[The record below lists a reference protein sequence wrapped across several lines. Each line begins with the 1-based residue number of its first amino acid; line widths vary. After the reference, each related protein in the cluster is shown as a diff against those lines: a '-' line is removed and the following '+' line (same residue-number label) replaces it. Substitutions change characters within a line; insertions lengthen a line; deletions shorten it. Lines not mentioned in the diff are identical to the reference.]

1 MSRSPNELES
11 IVFDELREL
20 WGIPRY
26 RLLLAARFVSN
37 IGNGMAP
44 IALAFGVL
52 SLDGA
57 DAGSLSLVTTSQMV
71 PLVAFLLLGGVAA
84 DRFGRSQLVGSTDI
98 IGSFVVAISAIAFL
112 TGNASVPLLCV
123 NGFIFGV
130 LNALWYPAFSG
141 LMPMIVPGPLLQG
154 ANSILG
160 FGANV
165 GYTLGASAAGFIV
178 ATAGPGWGLLGD
190 ATSFLIA
197 GLLVL
202 SLRLPKTFGE
212 KSDEDRTSMVT
223 QLRVGWKDFS
233 SRRWIVLIVGAF
245 AFYHL
250 AFEAFI
256 AVLAPVHM
264 KDEFDGARAMG
275 TMMFGFGL
283 GSILGTGLAF
293 RFKPRRPLL
302 IAVGVMPMGAA
313 WILATGFSAPLWTLF
328 LAAAGTG
335 VAIDVMYANWMT
347 TLQTNVPEEAL
358 SRVGSYDAFGSLAFA
373 PVGLL
378 VAGPMVHALGSRASI
393 FIMGSI
399 ALVAVLTPLLSS
411 EVRGLQRTH

>member
-1 MSRSPNELES
+1 MVFEELG
-11 IVFDELREL
+11 EL
-20 WGIPRY
+20 WRIPRY
-26 RLLLAARFVSN
+26 RTLLLARFVSN

-57 DAGSLSLVTTSQMV
+57 DAGSLSLVTTSQMI
-71 PLVAFLLLGGVAA
+71 PLVAFLLIGGVAA

-98 IGSFVVAISAIAFL
+98 IGSGVVAISAIAFI

-165 GYTLGASAAGFIV
+165 GYTLGASVAGFIV

-202 SLRLPKTFGE
+202 SLRLPKTFVE
-212 KSDEDRTSMVT
+212 QSDDDRTSMIT
-223 QLRVGWKDFS
+223 QLRVGWNDFF

-302 IAVGVMPMGAA
+302 LAVGVMPMGAA
-313 WILATGFSAPLWTLF
+313 WMLATGFSAPLWMLF
-328 LAAAGTG
+328 IAAAGTG
-335 VAIDVMYANWMT
+335 VAVDVMYANWMT

-373 PVGLL
+373 PIGLL
-378 VAGPMVHALGSRASI
+378 IAGPMVHALGSRASI
-393 FIMGSI
+393 FIMGFI
-399 ALVAVLTPLLSS
+399 ALFAVLTPLLSS
-411 EVRGLQRTH
+411 EVRRLQRTH

>member
-1 MSRSPNELES
+1 MFE
-11 IVFDELREL
+11 ELREL
-20 WGIPRY
+20 WRIPRY
-26 RLLLAARFVSN
+26 RILLAARFVSN
-37 IGNGMAP
+37 VGNGMAP

-57 DAGSLSLVTTSQMV
+57 DAGSLSLVTTAQMI
-71 PLVAFLLLGGVAA
+71 PLVTFLLVGGVAA

-98 IGSFVVAISAIAFL
+98 IGSAVVAISAIAFL
-112 TGNASVPLLCV
+112 TDNASVPLLCV

-141 LMPMIVPGPLLQG
+141 LMPLIVPGPLLQG

-165 GYTLGASAAGFIV
+165 GYTIGASVAGLIV

-190 ATSFLIA
+190 ATSFLVA

-202 SLRLPKTFGE
+202 SLRLPKSFGE
-212 KSDEDRTSMVT
+212 NTDEDRTSMIT
-223 QLRVGWKDFS
+223 QLRVGWTEFS
-233 SRRWIVLIVGAF
+233 SRRWIVLIVGSF

-264 KDEFDGARAMG
+264 KEEFDGARAMG
-275 TMMFGFGL
+275 TMMFGFGV
-283 GSILGTGLAF
+283 GSILGTALAF
-293 RFKPRRPLL
+293 RFKPHRPLL
-302 IAVGVMPMGAA
+302 IAVGVMPIGAA
-313 WILATGFSAPLWTLF
+313 WMLATGLSAPLWILF
-328 LAAAGTG
+328 VTAMGTG
-335 VAIDVMYANWMT
+335 VAVDVMYANWMT

-373 PVGLL
+373 PLGLL
-378 VAGPMVHALGSRASI
+378 LAGPMADGIGARASLL
-393 FIMGSI
+393 IMGTI
-399 ALVAVLTPLLSS
+399 ALVAVLTPLWSG
-411 EVRGLQRTH
+411 EVRHLQRTH

>member
-1 MSRSPNELES
+1 MVFEELG
-11 IVFDELREL
+11 EL
-20 WGIPRY
+20 WRIPRY
-26 RLLLAARFVSN
+26 RTLLLARFVSN

-57 DAGSLSLVTTSQMV
+57 DAGSLSLVTTSQMI
-71 PLVAFLLLGGVAA
+71 PLVAFLLIGGVAA

-98 IGSFVVAISAIAFL
+98 IGSGVVAISAIAFI

-165 GYTLGASAAGFIV
+165 GYTLGASVAGFIV

-202 SLRLPKTFGE
+202 SLRLPKTFVE
-212 KSDEDRTSMVT
+212 QSDDDRTSMIT
-223 QLRVGWKDFS
+223 QLRVGWNDFF

-302 IAVGVMPMGAA
+302 LAVGVMPMGAA
-313 WILATGFSAPLWTLF
+313 WILATGFSAPLWMLF
-328 LAAAGTG
+328 IAAAGTG
-335 VAIDVMYANWMT
+335 VAVDVMYANWMT

-373 PVGLL
+373 PIGLL
-378 VAGPMVHALGSRASI
+378 IAGPMVHALGSRASI
-393 FIMGSI
+393 FIMGFI
-399 ALVAVLTPLLSS
+399 ALFAVLTPLLSS
-411 EVRGLQRTH
+411 EVRRLQRTH

>member
-1 MSRSPNELES
+1 MFE
-11 IVFDELREL
+11 ELREL
-20 WGIPRY
+20 WRIPRY
-26 RLLLAARFVSN
+26 RILLAARFVSN
-37 IGNGMAP
+37 VGNGMAP

-57 DAGSLSLVTTSQMV
+57 DAGSLSLVTTAQMI
-71 PLVAFLLLGGVAA
+71 PLVTFLLVGGVAA

-98 IGSFVVAISAIAFL
+98 IGSAVVAISAIAFL
-112 TGNASVPLLCV
+112 TDNASVPLLCV

-165 GYTLGASAAGFIV
+165 GYTIGASVAGFIV

-190 ATSFLIA
+190 ATSFLVA

-202 SLRLPKTFGE
+202 SLRLPKSFGE
-212 KSDEDRTSMVT
+212 NTDEDRTSMIT
-223 QLRVGWKDFS
+223 QLRVGWTEFS
-233 SRRWIVLIVGAF
+233 SRRWIVLIVGSF

-264 KDEFDGARAMG
+264 KEEFDGARAMG
-275 TMMFGFGL
+275 TMMFGFGV
-283 GSILGTGLAF
+283 GSILGTALAF
-293 RFKPRRPLL
+293 RFKPHRPLL
-302 IAVGVMPMGAA
+302 IAVGVMPIGAA
-313 WILATGFSAPLWTLF
+313 WMLATGLSAPLWILF
-328 LAAAGTG
+328 VTAMGTG
-335 VAIDVMYANWMT
+335 VAVDVMYANWMT

-373 PVGLL
+373 PLGLL
-378 VAGPMVHALGSRASI
+378 LAGPMADGIGARASLL
-393 FIMGSI
+393 IMGTI
-399 ALVAVLTPLLSS
+399 ALVAVLTPLWSG
-411 EVRGLQRTH
+411 EVRHLQRTH

>member
-1 MSRSPNELES
+1 MELT
-11 IVFDELREL
+11 VFEELREL
-20 WGIPRY
+20 WRIPRY
-26 RLLLAARFVSN
+26 RILLAARFVSN
-37 IGNGMAP
+37 VGNGMAP

-57 DAGSLSLVTTSQMV
+57 DAGSLSLVTTAQMI
-71 PLVAFLLLGGVAA
+71 PLVAFLLIGGVAA

-98 IGSFVVAISAIAFL
+98 IGSAVVAISAIAFL
-112 TGNASVPLLCV
+112 TDNASVPLLCV

-165 GYTLGASAAGFIV
+165 GYTIGASVAGLIV

-190 ATSFLIA
+190 ATSFLVA

-202 SLRLPKTFGE
+202 SLRLPKSFGE
-212 KSDEDRTSMVT
+212 NTDEDRTSMIT
-223 QLRVGWKDFS
+223 QLRVGWTEFS
-233 SRRWIVLIVGAF
+233 SRRWIVLIVGSF

-264 KDEFDGARAMG
+264 KEEFDGARAMG
-275 TMMFGFGL
+275 TMMFGFGV
-283 GSILGTGLAF
+283 GSIMGTALAF
-293 RFKPRRPLL
+293 RFKPHRPLL
-302 IAVGVMPMGAA
+302 IAVGVMPIGAA
-313 WILATGFSAPLWTLF
+313 WMLATGLSAPLWILF
-328 LAAAGTG
+328 VTAMGTG
-335 VAIDVMYANWMT
+335 VAVDVMYANWMT

-373 PVGLL
+373 PIGLL
-378 VAGPMVHALGSRASI
+378 VAGPLAHTIGARASI
-393 FIMGSI
+393 LIMGTI
-399 ALVAVLTPLLSS
+399 ALVAVLTPLWSG
-411 EVRGLQRTH
+411 EVRHLQRTH

>member
-1 MSRSPNELES
+1 MFEELG
-11 IVFDELREL
+11 EL
-20 WGIPRY
+20 WRIPRY
-26 RLLLAARFVSN
+26 RTLLLARFVSN

-98 IGSFVVAISAIAFL
+98 IGSGVVAISAIAFI

-165 GYTLGASAAGFIV
+165 GYTLGASVAGFIV

-202 SLRLPKTFGE
+202 SLRLPKTFVE
-212 KSDEDRTSMVT
+212 QSDDDRTSMIT
-223 QLRVGWKDFS
+223 QLRVGWNDFS
-233 SRRWIVLIVGAF
+233 SRHWIVLIVGAF

-302 IAVGVMPMGAA
+302 LAVGVMPMGAA
-313 WILATGFSAPLWTLF
+313 WMLATGFSAPLWMLF
-328 LAAAGTG
+328 IAAAGTG
-335 VAIDVMYANWMT
+335 VAVDVMYANWMT

-373 PVGLL
+373 PIGLL
-378 VAGPMVHALGSRASI
+378 IAGPMVHALGSRASI
-393 FIMGSI
+393 FIMGFI
-399 ALVAVLTPLLSS
+399 ALFAVLTPLLSS
-411 EVRGLQRTH
+411 EVRRLQRTH

>member
-1 MSRSPNELES
+1 
-11 IVFDELREL
+11 
-20 WGIPRY
+20 Y
-26 RLLLAARFVSN
+26 RTLLLARFVSN

-98 IGSFVVAISAIAFL
+98 IGSGVVAISAIAFI

-165 GYTLGASAAGFIV
+165 GYTLGASVAGFIV

-202 SLRLPKTFGE
+202 SLRLPKTFVE
-212 KSDEDRTSMVT
+212 QSDDDRTSMIT
-223 QLRVGWKDFS
+223 QLRVGWNDFS

-302 IAVGVMPMGAA
+302 LAVGVMPMGAA
-313 WILATGFSAPLWTLF
+313 WMLATGFSAPLWMLF
-328 LAAAGTG
+328 IAAAGTG
-335 VAIDVMYANWMT
+335 VAVDVMYANWMT

-373 PVGLL
+373 PIGLL
-378 VAGPMVHALGSRASI
+378 IAGPMVHALGSRASI
-393 FIMGSI
+393 FIMGFI
-399 ALVAVLTPLLSS
+399 ALFAVLTPLLSS
-411 EVRGLQRTH
+411 EVRRLQRTH

>member
-1 MSRSPNELES
+1 MSAGPNELES

-98 IGSFVVAISAIAFL
+98 IGSFVVAVSAIAFL

-313 WILATGFSAPLWTLF
+313 WILATGLSAPLWTLF

>member
-212 KSDEDRTSMVT
+212 KTDEDRTSMVT

>member
-1 MSRSPNELES
+1 MELT
-11 IVFDELREL
+11 VFEELREL
-20 WGIPRY
+20 WRIPRY
-26 RLLLAARFVSN
+26 RILLAARFVSN
-37 IGNGMAP
+37 VGNGMAP

-57 DAGSLSLVTTSQMV
+57 DAGSLSLVTTAQMI
-71 PLVAFLLLGGVAA
+71 PLVTFLLVGGVAA

-98 IGSFVVAISAIAFL
+98 IGSAVVVISAIAFL
-112 TGNASVPLLCV
+112 TDNASVPLLCV

-141 LMPMIVPGPLLQG
+141 LMPLIVPGPLLQG

-165 GYTLGASAAGFIV
+165 GYTIGASVAGLIV

-190 ATSFLIA
+190 ATSFLVA

-202 SLRLPKTFGE
+202 SLRLPKSFGE
-212 KSDEDRTSMVT
+212 NTDEDRTSMIT
-223 QLRVGWKDFS
+223 QLRVGWTEFS
-233 SRRWIVLIVGAF
+233 SRRWIVLIVGSF

-264 KDEFDGARAMG
+264 KEEFDGARAMG
-275 TMMFGFGL
+275 TMMFGFGV
-283 GSILGTGLAF
+283 GSILGTALAF
-293 RFKPRRPLL
+293 RFKPHRPLL
-302 IAVGVMPMGAA
+302 IAVGVMPIGAA
-313 WILATGFSAPLWTLF
+313 WMLATGLSAPLWILF
-328 LAAAGTG
+328 VTAMGTG
-335 VAIDVMYANWMT
+335 VAVDVMYANWMT

-373 PVGLL
+373 PLGLL
-378 VAGPMVHALGSRASI
+378 LAGPMADGIGARASLL
-393 FIMGSI
+393 IMGTI
-399 ALVAVLTPLLSS
+399 ALVAVLTPLWSG
-411 EVRGLQRTH
+411 EVRHLQRTH

>member
-1 MSRSPNELES
+1 MFE
-11 IVFDELREL
+11 ELREL
-20 WGIPRY
+20 WRIPRY
-26 RLLLAARFVSN
+26 RILLAARFVSN
-37 IGNGMAP
+37 VGNGMAP

-57 DAGSLSLVTTSQMV
+57 DAGSLSLVTTAQMI
-71 PLVAFLLLGGVAA
+71 PLVAFLLIGGVAA

-98 IGSFVVAISAIAFL
+98 IGSAVVAISAIAFL
-112 TGNASVPLLCV
+112 TDNASVPLLCV

-141 LMPMIVPGPLLQG
+141 LMPLIVPGPLLQG

-165 GYTLGASAAGFIV
+165 GYTIGASVAGFIV

-190 ATSFLIA
+190 ATSFLVA

-202 SLRLPKTFGE
+202 SLRLPKSFGE
-212 KSDEDRTSMVT
+212 NTDEDRTSMIT
-223 QLRVGWKDFS
+223 QLRVGWTEFS
-233 SRRWIVLIVGAF
+233 SRRWIVLIVGSF

-256 AVLAPVHM
+256 AVVAPVHM
-264 KDEFDGARAMG
+264 KEEFDGARAMG
-275 TMMFGFGL
+275 TMMFGFGV
-283 GSILGTGLAF
+283 GSILGTALAF
-293 RFKPRRPLL
+293 RFKPHRPLL
-302 IAVGVMPMGAA
+302 IAVGVMPIGAA
-313 WILATGFSAPLWTLF
+313 WMLATGLSAPLWILF
-328 LAAAGTG
+328 VTAMGTG
-335 VAIDVMYANWMT
+335 VAVDVMYANWMT

-373 PVGLL
+373 PIGLL
-378 VAGPMVHALGSRASI
+378 VAGPMAHTIGARASI
-393 FIMGSI
+393 LIMGTI
-399 ALVAVLTPLLSS
+399 ALVAVLTPLWSG
-411 EVRGLQRTH
+411 EVRHLQRTH

>member
-1 MSRSPNELES
+1 VELA
-11 IVFDELREL
+11 VFEELREL
-20 WGIPRY
+20 WRIPRY
-26 RLLLAARFVSN
+26 RILLAARFVSN
-37 IGNGMAP
+37 VGNGMAP

-57 DAGSLSLVTTSQMV
+57 DAGSLSLVTTAQMI
-71 PLVAFLLLGGVAA
+71 PLVTFLLVGGVAA

-98 IGSFVVAISAIAFL
+98 IGSAVVAISAIAFL
-112 TGNASVPLLCV
+112 TDNASVPLLCV

-141 LMPMIVPGPLLQG
+141 LMPLIVPGPLLQG

-165 GYTLGASAAGFIV
+165 GYTIGASVAGFIV

-190 ATSFLIA
+190 ATSFLVA

-202 SLRLPKTFGE
+202 SLRLPKSFGE
-212 KSDEDRTSMVT
+212 NTDEDRTSMIT
-223 QLRVGWKDFS
+223 QLRVGWTEFS
-233 SRRWIVLIVGAF
+233 SRRWIVLIVGSF

-264 KDEFDGARAMG
+264 KEEFDGARAMG
-275 TMMFGFGL
+275 TMMFGFGV
-283 GSILGTGLAF
+283 GSILGTALAF
-293 RFKPRRPLL
+293 RFKPHRPLL
-302 IAVGVMPMGAA
+302 IAVGVMPIGAA
-313 WILATGFSAPLWTLF
+313 WMLATGLSAPLWILF
-328 LAAAGTG
+328 VTAMGTG
-335 VAIDVMYANWMT
+335 VAVDVMYANWMT

-373 PVGLL
+373 PLGLL
-378 VAGPMVHALGSRASI
+378 LAGPMADGIGARASLL
-393 FIMGSI
+393 IMGTI
-399 ALVAVLTPLLSS
+399 ALVAVLTPLWSG
-411 EVRGLQRTH
+411 EVRHLQRTH

>member
-1 MSRSPNELES
+1 MFE
-11 IVFDELREL
+11 ELREL
-20 WGIPRY
+20 WRIPRY
-26 RLLLAARFVSN
+26 RILLVARFVSN
-37 IGNGMAP
+37 VGNGMAP

-57 DAGSLSLVTTSQMV
+57 DAGSLSLVTTAQMI
-71 PLVAFLLLGGVAA
+71 PLVAFLLIGGVAA

-98 IGSFVVAISAIAFL
+98 IGSVVVAISAIAFL
-112 TGNASVPLLCV
+112 TDNASVPLLCV

-165 GYTLGASAAGFIV
+165 GYTIGASVAGLIV

-190 ATSFLIA
+190 ATSFLVA

-202 SLRLPKTFGE
+202 SLRLPKSFGE
-212 KSDEDRTSMVT
+212 NTDEDRTSMIT
-223 QLRVGWKDFS
+223 QLRVGWTEFS
-233 SRRWIVLIVGAF
+233 SRRWIVLIVGSF

-264 KDEFDGARAMG
+264 KEEFDGARAMG
-275 TMMFGFGL
+275 TMMFGFGV
-283 GSILGTGLAF
+283 GSILGTALAF
-293 RFKPRRPLL
+293 RFKPHRPLL
-302 IAVGVMPMGAA
+302 IAVGVMPIGAA
-313 WILATGFSAPLWTLF
+313 WMLATGLSAPLWILF
-328 LAAAGTG
+328 VTAMGTG
-335 VAIDVMYANWMT
+335 VAVDVMYANWMT

-373 PVGLL
+373 PIGLL
-378 VAGPMVHALGSRASI
+378 VAGPLAHTIGARASI
-393 FIMGSI
+393 LIMGTI
-399 ALVAVLTPLLSS
+399 ALVAVCTPLFSG
-411 EVRGLQRTH
+411 EVRHLQRTH

>member
-1 MSRSPNELES
+1 MSAGPNELES

-98 IGSFVVAISAIAFL
+98 IGSFVVAVSAIAFL

-212 KSDEDRTSMVT
+212 KTNEDRTSMVT

>member
-1 MSRSPNELES
+1 M
-11 IVFDELREL
+11 FQELRQL
-20 WGIPRY
+20 LAIRRY

-57 DAGSLSLVTTSQMV
+57 DAGSLSLVTTAQMI
-71 PLVAFLLLGGVAA
+71 PLVAFMLIGGVAA
-84 DRFGRSQLVGSTDI
+84 DRFGRSQLVGSTDV
-98 IGSFVVAISAIAFL
+98 IGSVVVAISAIAFI

-141 LMPMIVPGPLLQG
+141 LMPMIVPGPLLQA

-165 GYTLGASAAGFIV
+165 GFTLGASVAGLIV

-202 SLRLPKTFGE
+202 SLRLPKSFG
-212 KSDEDRTSMVT
+212 DDTGEDRSSMIA
-223 QLRVGWKDFS
+223 QLRIGWTEFS
-233 SRRWIVLIVGAF
+233 SRRWIVLIVGCF

-256 AVLAPVHM
+256 AVLAPVQM
-264 KDEFDGARAMG
+264 KEELSGARSMG

-283 GSILGTGLAF
+283 GNILGTAVAF
-293 RFKPRRPLL
+293 RYKPRRPLL

-313 WILATGFSAPLWTLF
+313 WILATGFPAPMWILF
-328 LAAAGTG
+328 IAAMGTG
-335 VAIDVMYANWMT
+335 VALDVMYANWMT
-347 TLQTNVPEEAL
+347 TMQTNVPEEAL

-373 PVGLL
+373 PIGLL
-378 VAGPMVHALGSRASI
+378 LAGPMAHLLGARTSL

-399 ALVAVLTPLLSS
+399 ALVAVLTPLLST
-411 EVRGLQRTH
+411 EVRQLQRTH

>member
-1 MSRSPNELES
+1 MELT
-11 IVFDELREL
+11 VFEELREL
-20 WGIPRY
+20 WRIPRY
-26 RLLLAARFVSN
+26 RILLAARFVSN
-37 IGNGMAP
+37 VGNGMAP

-57 DAGSLSLVTTSQMV
+57 DAGSLSLVTTAQMI
-71 PLVAFLLLGGVAA
+71 PLVAFLLIGGVAA

-98 IGSFVVAISAIAFL
+98 IGSAVVVISAIAFL
-112 TGNASVPLLCV
+112 TDNASVPLLCV

-141 LMPMIVPGPLLQG
+141 LMPLIVPGPLLQG

-165 GYTLGASAAGFIV
+165 GYTIGASVAGFIV

-190 ATSFLIA
+190 ATSFLVA

-202 SLRLPKTFGE
+202 SLRLPKSFGE
-212 KSDEDRTSMVT
+212 NTDEDRTSMIT
-223 QLRVGWKDFS
+223 QLRVGWTEFS
-233 SRRWIVLIVGAF
+233 SRRWSVLIVGSF

-264 KDEFDGARAMG
+264 KEEFDGARAMG
-275 TMMFGFGL
+275 TMMFGFGV
-283 GSILGTGLAF
+283 GSILGTALAF
-293 RFKPRRPLL
+293 RFKPHRPLL
-302 IAVGVMPMGAA
+302 IAVGVMPIGAA
-313 WILATGFSAPLWTLF
+313 WMLATGLSAPLWILF
-328 LAAAGTG
+328 VTAMGTG
-335 VAIDVMYANWMT
+335 VAVDVMYANWMT

-373 PVGLL
+373 PLGLL
-378 VAGPMVHALGSRASI
+378 LAGPMADGIGARASLL
-393 FIMGSI
+393 IMGTI
-399 ALVAVLTPLLSS
+399 ALVAVLTPLWSG
-411 EVRGLQRTH
+411 EVRHLQRTH

>member
-1 MSRSPNELES
+1 MSAGPNELES

-98 IGSFVVAISAIAFL
+98 IGSFVVAVSAIAFL

>member
-1 MSRSPNELES
+1 MSAGPNELES

-212 KSDEDRTSMVT
+212 KSDEDRTSMIT

-399 ALVAVLTPLLSS
+399 ALIAVLTPLLSS

>member
-1 MSRSPNELES
+1 MFE
-11 IVFDELREL
+11 ELREL
-20 WGIPRY
+20 WRIPRY
-26 RLLLAARFVSN
+26 RVLLAARFVSN
-37 IGNGMAP
+37 VGNGMAP

-57 DAGSLSLVTTSQMV
+57 DAGSLSLVTTAQMI
-71 PLVAFLLLGGVAA
+71 PLVAFLLIGGVAA

-98 IGSFVVAISAIAFL
+98 IGSMVVAVSAIAFL
-112 TGNASVPLLCV
+112 TDNASVPLLCV

-165 GYTLGASAAGFIV
+165 GFTIGASAAGFIV

-202 SLRLPKTFGE
+202 SLRLPKSFGE
-212 KSDEDRTSMVT
+212 DSGEDRSSMIT
-223 QLRVGWKDFS
+223 QLRVGWSEFS
-233 SRRWIVLIVGAF
+233 SRCWIVLIVGSF

-264 KDEFDGARAMG
+264 KEEFDGARAMG

-283 GSILGTGLAF
+283 GSILGTGIAF

-302 IAVGVMPMGAA
+302 VAVGVMPIGAA
-313 WILATGFSAPLWTLF
+313 WMLATGVSAPLWILF
-328 LAAAGTG
+328 VTAAGTG
-335 VAIDVMYANWMT
+335 VAVDVMYANWMT
-347 TLQTNVPEEAL
+347 TLQTNVPEDAL

-373 PVGLL
+373 PIGLL
-378 VAGPMVHALGSRASI
+378 VAGPMAHAIGAPASI
-393 FIMGSI
+393 LIMGTI
-399 ALVAVLTPLLSS
+399 ALVAVCTPLLSR
-411 EVRGLQRTH
+411 EVRRLERVH

>member
-1 MSRSPNELES
+1 MSAGPNELES

-212 KSDEDRTSMVT
+212 KTDEDRTSMVT

-399 ALVAVLTPLLSS
+399 ALIAVLTPLLSS

>member
-1 MSRSPNELES
+1 MELA
-11 IVFDELREL
+11 VFEELREL
-20 WGIPRY
+20 WRIPRY
-26 RLLLAARFVSN
+26 RILLAARFVSN
-37 IGNGMAP
+37 VGNGMAP

-57 DAGSLSLVTTSQMV
+57 DAGSLSLVTTAQMI
-71 PLVAFLLLGGVAA
+71 PLVAFLLVGGVAA

-98 IGSFVVAISAIAFL
+98 IGSAVVAISAIAFL
-112 TGNASVPLLCV
+112 TDNASVPLLCV
-123 NGFIFGV
+123 NGFVFGV

-165 GYTLGASAAGFIV
+165 GYTIGASVAGLIV

-190 ATSFLIA
+190 ATSFLVA

-202 SLRLPKTFGE
+202 SLRLPKSFGE
-212 KSDEDRTSMVT
+212 NTDEDRTSMIT
-223 QLRVGWKDFS
+223 QLRVGWAEFS
-233 SRRWIVLIVGAF
+233 SRRWIVLIVGSF

-264 KDEFDGARAMG
+264 KEEFDGARAMG
-275 TMMFGFGL
+275 TMMFGFGV
-283 GSILGTGLAF
+283 GSILGTALAF
-293 RFKPRRPLL
+293 RFKPHRPLL
-302 IAVGVMPMGAA
+302 IAVGVMPIGAA
-313 WILATGFSAPLWTLF
+313 WMLATGLSAPLWILF
-328 LAAAGTG
+328 VTAMGTG
-335 VAIDVMYANWMT
+335 VAVDVMYANWMT

-373 PVGLL
+373 PIGLL
-378 VAGPMVHALGSRASI
+378 VAGPLAHTIGARASI
-393 FIMGSI
+393 LIMGTI
-399 ALVAVLTPLLSS
+399 ALVAVLTPLWSG
-411 EVRGLQRTH
+411 EVRHLQRTH

>member
-1 MSRSPNELES
+1 MFE
-11 IVFDELREL
+11 ELREL
-20 WGIPRY
+20 WRIPRY
-26 RLLLAARFVSN
+26 RILLAARFVSN
-37 IGNGMAP
+37 VGNGMAP

-57 DAGSLSLVTTSQMV
+57 DAGSLSLVTTAQMI
-71 PLVAFLLLGGVAA
+71 PLVTFLLVGGVAA

-98 IGSFVVAISAIAFL
+98 IGSAVVAISAIAFL
-112 TGNASVPLLCV
+112 TDNASVPLLCV

-141 LMPMIVPGPLLQG
+141 LMPLIVPGPLLQG

-165 GYTLGASAAGFIV
+165 GYTIGASVAGFIV

-190 ATSFLIA
+190 ATSFLVA

-202 SLRLPKTFGE
+202 SLRLPKSFGE
-212 KSDEDRTSMVT
+212 NTDEDRTSMIT
-223 QLRVGWKDFS
+223 QLRVGWTEFS
-233 SRRWIVLIVGAF
+233 SRRWIVLIVGSF

-264 KDEFDGARAMG
+264 KEEFDGARAMG
-275 TMMFGFGL
+275 TMMFGFGV
-283 GSILGTGLAF
+283 GSILGTALAF
-293 RFKPRRPLL
+293 RFKPHRPLL
-302 IAVGVMPMGAA
+302 IAVGVMPIGAA
-313 WILATGFSAPLWTLF
+313 WMLATGLSAPLWILF
-328 LAAAGTG
+328 VTAMGTG
-335 VAIDVMYANWMT
+335 VAVDVMYANWMT

-373 PVGLL
+373 PIGLL
-378 VAGPMVHALGSRASI
+378 VAGPLAHTIGARASI
-393 FIMGSI
+393 LIMGTI
-399 ALVAVLTPLLSS
+399 ALVAVLTPLWSG
-411 EVRGLQRTH
+411 EVRHLQRTH

>member
-1 MSRSPNELES
+1 MSAGPNELES

-212 KSDEDRTSMVT
+212 KTDEDRTSMVT

>member
-1 MSRSPNELES
+1 MSAGPNELES

-98 IGSFVVAISAIAFL
+98 IGSFVVAVSAIAFL
-112 TGNASVPLLCV
+112 TGNASVLLLCV

-212 KSDEDRTSMVT
+212 KTDEDRTSMVT

>member
-1 MSRSPNELES
+1 MELT
-11 IVFDELREL
+11 VFEELREL
-20 WGIPRY
+20 WRIPRY
-26 RLLLAARFVSN
+26 RILLAARFVSN
-37 IGNGMAP
+37 VGNGMAP

-57 DAGSLSLVTTSQMV
+57 DAGSLSLVTTAQMI
-71 PLVAFLLLGGVAA
+71 PLVTFLLVGGVAA

-98 IGSFVVAISAIAFL
+98 IGSAVVAISAIAFL
-112 TGNASVPLLCV
+112 TDNASVPLLCV

-141 LMPMIVPGPLLQG
+141 LMPLIVPGPLLQG

-165 GYTLGASAAGFIV
+165 GYTIGASVAGFIV

-190 ATSFLIA
+190 ATSFLVA

-202 SLRLPKTFGE
+202 SLRLPKSFGE
-212 KSDEDRTSMVT
+212 NTDEDRTSMIT
-223 QLRVGWKDFS
+223 QLRVGWTEFS
-233 SRRWIVLIVGAF
+233 SRRWIVLIVGSF

-264 KDEFDGARAMG
+264 KEEFDGARAMG
-275 TMMFGFGL
+275 TMMFGFGV
-283 GSILGTGLAF
+283 GSILGTALAF
-293 RFKPRRPLL
+293 RFKPHRPLL
-302 IAVGVMPMGAA
+302 IAVGVMPIGAA
-313 WILATGFSAPLWTLF
+313 WMLATGLSAPLWILF
-328 LAAAGTG
+328 VTAMGTG
-335 VAIDVMYANWMT
+335 VAVDVMYANWMT

-373 PVGLL
+373 PIGLL
-378 VAGPMVHALGSRASI
+378 VAGPMAHTIGARASI
-393 FIMGSI
+393 LIMGTI
-399 ALVAVLTPLLSS
+399 ALVAVLTPLWSG
-411 EVRGLQRTH
+411 EVRHLQRTH

>member
-1 MSRSPNELES
+1 MFE
-11 IVFDELREL
+11 ELREL
-20 WGIPRY
+20 WRIPRY
-26 RLLLAARFVSN
+26 RILLAARFVSN
-37 IGNGMAP
+37 VGNGMAP

-57 DAGSLSLVTTSQMV
+57 DAGSLSLVTTAQMI
-71 PLVAFLLLGGVAA
+71 PLVTFLLVGGVAA

-98 IGSFVVAISAIAFL
+98 IGSAVVAISAIAFL
-112 TGNASVPLLCV
+112 TDNASVPLLCV

-141 LMPMIVPGPLLQG
+141 LMPLIVPGPLLQG

-165 GYTLGASAAGFIV
+165 GYTIGASVAGFIV

-190 ATSFLIA
+190 ATSFLVA

-202 SLRLPKTFGE
+202 SLRLPKSFGE
-212 KSDEDRTSMVT
+212 NTDEDRTSMIT
-223 QLRVGWKDFS
+223 QLRVGWTEFS
-233 SRRWIVLIVGAF
+233 SRRWIVLIVGSF

-264 KDEFDGARAMG
+264 KEEFDGARAMG
-275 TMMFGFGL
+275 TMMFGFGV
-283 GSILGTGLAF
+283 GSILGTALAF
-293 RFKPRRPLL
+293 RFKPHRPLL
-302 IAVGVMPMGAA
+302 IAVGVMPIGAA
-313 WILATGFSAPLWTLF
+313 WMLATGLSAPLWILF
-328 LAAAGTG
+328 VTAMGTG
-335 VAIDVMYANWMT
+335 VAVDVMYANWMT

-373 PVGLL
+373 PLGLL
-378 VAGPMVHALGSRASI
+378 LAGPMADGIGARASLL
-393 FIMGSI
+393 IMGTI
-399 ALVAVLTPLLSS
+399 ALVAVLTPLWSG
-411 EVRGLQRTH
+411 EVRHLQRTH

>member
-1 MSRSPNELES
+1 MELT
-11 IVFDELREL
+11 VFEELREL
-20 WGIPRY
+20 WRIPRY
-26 RLLLAARFVSN
+26 RILLAARFVSN
-37 IGNGMAP
+37 VGNGMAP

-57 DAGSLSLVTTSQMV
+57 DAGSLSLVTTAQMI
-71 PLVAFLLLGGVAA
+71 PLVAFLLIGGVAA

-98 IGSFVVAISAIAFL
+98 IGSAVVAISAIAFL
-112 TGNASVPLLCV
+112 TDNASVPLLCV

-165 GYTLGASAAGFIV
+165 GYTIGASVAGLIV

-190 ATSFLIA
+190 ATSFLVA

-202 SLRLPKTFGE
+202 SLRLPKSFGE
-212 KSDEDRTSMVT
+212 NTDEDRTSMIT
-223 QLRVGWKDFS
+223 QLRVGWTEFS
-233 SRRWIVLIVGAF
+233 SRRWIVLIVGSF

-264 KDEFDGARAMG
+264 KEEFDGARAMG
-275 TMMFGFGL
+275 TMMFGFGV
-283 GSILGTGLAF
+283 GSILGTALAF
-293 RFKPRRPLL
+293 RFKPHRPLL
-302 IAVGVMPMGAA
+302 IAVGVMPIGAA
-313 WILATGFSAPLWTLF
+313 WMLATGLSAPLWILF
-328 LAAAGTG
+328 VTAMGTG
-335 VAIDVMYANWMT
+335 VAVDVMYANWMT

-373 PVGLL
+373 PLGLL
-378 VAGPMVHALGSRASI
+378 LAGPMADGIGARASLL
-393 FIMGSI
+393 IMGTI
-399 ALVAVLTPLLSS
+399 ALVAVLTPLWSG
-411 EVRGLQRTH
+411 EVRHLQRTH

>member
-1 MSRSPNELES
+1 MSAGPNELES

-98 IGSFVVAISAIAFL
+98 IGSFVVAVSAIAFL

-212 KSDEDRTSMVT
+212 KSDEDRTSMIT